1 MSVSYALHIHV
12 YRAGTVGNEGQQAP
26 LPQQGQPGQPP
37 DYYGWQYDQDHPA
50 MASQPPPEPTHAP
63 QQPIRVH
70 GVYPS
75 ARFQE
80 PIADMGTSLGYNQGS
95 EYQYS
100 NAPQPS
106 QPMAQLRQERL
117 QQLREDRMR
126 RQQRRMAGPD
136 VTIAIP
142 PKGKKPAL
150 PVSEPLQNERVWGPD
165 GQLMTLGNNPSANPP
180 MQASPVISL
189 PVPNEALPANAAAFP
204 APYSSSSVGNSVSEN
219 LQSASEI
226 AQDTGMLQRVN
237 IRRAS
242 LILTGAFVV
251 SRILGL
257 LRTSMFA
264 FVFGTSTTSDAYLQ
278 AFLIPDTIFNIVA
291 GGALSSA
298 FIPVFAKY
306 MISEHDEK
314 TAWRIASSALN
325 LAIVIMSA
333 LALIAIIFAR
343 QIVPLYNPGP
353 LVTDK
358 HYAEYL
364 AHLDLIVMLT
374 RIMLLQSVVLGGGVI
389 VNAVLN
395 ARQNFLLP
403 AVGTVLYNVG
413 LIAGLV
419 PGIYFAFHGQRND
432 GVAVLFATWGVVIG
446 ALLQVAI
453 QIPGLFKVGMHYTPS
468 FDWRHPGVI
477 QIGRQ
482 MIPRIINAAMLSLS
496 IFVDRSLISLL
507 VVVVGVAGVNGLIT
521 QYYQSLQLV
530 LLPLGV
536 FGMAVSTAAFPT
548 LAENVAK
555 GRFDRVRSTILETL
569 RSILFMSIPSSVG
582 LIVLGLPIIQVL
594 LEHGRFSLA
603 DAQSTVIPLAFFAFG
618 LTGLAAVEILTR
630 SFYAMRD
637 STTPVVV
644 SVGQFVFKIA
654 LSLLL
659 INVAIF
665 GARWGMGAL
674 AFSTSLAGIVEAVLL
689 FWLLHQRVGG
699 LQIRVTTL
707 FAGRVV
713 LASLAM
719 GLALLIARNVLDFG
733 FGGIAHV
740 PALVFLDT
748 TRTQSLG
755 LLGTF
760 VALIKLI
767 IEMFVGVVVYIR
779 VARLLG
785 IEELGPIK
793 RVLDRLKLSWI

>member
-1 MSVSYALHIHV
+1 MFRALHMYV
-12 YRAGTVGNEGQQAP
+12 YRAGTVGNEGQQPP
-26 LPQQGQPGQPP
+26 LPQQGQSP

-50 MASQPPPEPTHAP
+50 MTSQSQPEPPLAP

-80 PIADMGTSLGYNQGS
+80 PIADMGTTLGYNQGS
-95 EYQYS
+95 EYQYF

-126 RQQRRMAGPD
+126 RQQRRMGPD

-142 PKGKKPAL
+142 RKGKNAGQ
-150 PVSEPLQNERVWGPD
+150 PVSEPLQNERMYGPD
-165 GQLMTLGNNPSANPP
+165 GQPLMVGNTPSIMPP
-180 MQASPVISL
+180 VQASPIIA
-189 PVPNEALPANAAAFP
+189 PPMPANVATGIEDGA
-204 APYSSSSVGNSVSEN
+204 SEN
-219 LQSASEI
+219 LQPASAV

-242 LILTGAFVV
+242 LILTGAFIA
-251 SRILGL
+251 SRVLGL

-264 FVFGTSTTSDAYLQ
+264 FVFGTGPTSDAYLQ

-306 MISEHDEK
+306 MIGEHDEK

-325 LAIVIMSA
+325 LAIIIMSV

-353 LVTDK
+353 PVTSPQ
-358 HYAEYL
+358 YGQYL
-364 AHLDLIVMLT
+364 AHLDLIASLT
-374 RIMLLQSVVLGGGVI
+374 RVMLLQSVILGGGVI
-389 VNAVLN
+389 VNSVLN

-403 AVGTVLYNVG
+403 AIGTVLYNVG

-432 GVAVLFATWGVVIG
+432 STAVLFATWGVVVG
-446 ALLQVAI
+446 ALFQVAV
-453 QIPGLFKVGMHYTPS
+453 QIPGLFRVGMRYTPS
-468 FDWRHPGVI
+468 FDWRHPGVL

-482 MIPRIINAAMLSLS
+482 MVPRIINAAMLSFS
-496 IFVDRSLISLL
+496 TFVDRFLITLL
-507 VVVVGVAGVNGLIT
+507 VVVVGATGVNGLVT
-521 QYYQSLQLV
+521 QYYNSLQLV

-603 DAQSTVIPLAFFAFG
+603 NAQSTVVPLAFFAFG
-618 LTGLAAVEILTR
+618 LTGLTAVEILTR

-637 STTPVVV
+637 STTPVII

-659 INVAIF
+659 INVAVF
-665 GARWGMGAL
+665 GAQWGMGAL
-674 AFSTSLAGIVEAVLL
+674 AFSTSIAGLVEAILL

-699 LQIRVTTL
+699 LQIRETAL
-707 FAGRVV
+707 FTGRVL

-719 GLALLIARNVLDFG
+719 GLALLIIRNVLDFG
-733 FGGIAHV
+733 LSTVANHV
-740 PALVFLDT
+740 YVLTFLDT

-767 IEMFVGVVVYIR
+767 LEVLVGLIVYIR

>member
-1 MSVSYALHIHV
+1 
-12 YRAGTVGNEGQQAP
+12 VGNEGQQAP

-37 DYYGWQYDQDHPA
+37 NHYGWQYDQDHPEIA
-50 MASQPPPEPTHAP
+50 APAQPSEPPPYAP
-63 QQPIRVH
+63 QQPIRVN

-75 ARFQE
+75 ARYQE

-95 EYQYS
+95 EYQYF

-126 RQQRRMAGPD
+126 RQQRRMGPD
-136 VTIAIP
+136 AATAIP
-142 PKGKKPAL
+142 WKGKNPAL
-150 PVSEPLQNERVWGPD
+150 PVSEPLQNDLAWGPD
-165 GQLMTLGNNPSANPP
+165 GRPLTHGSNPP
-180 MQASPVISL
+180 VVPLMQVAPV
-189 PVPNEALPANAAAFP
+189 VALPSDQV
-204 APYSSSSVGNSVSEN
+204 SSNIEDGVHEN
-219 LQSASEI
+219 LQSAAAI
-226 AQDTGMLQRVN
+226 AQDTGMIQRVN

-242 LILTGAFVV
+242 LILTGAFIA

-264 FVFGTSTTSDAYLQ
+264 FVFGTDPTSDAYLQ

-306 MISEHDEK
+306 MIGEHDEK

-325 LAIVIMSA
+325 LAIVIMTV

-343 QIVPLYNPGP
+343 QLVPLYNPGP
-353 LVTDK
+353 GIQDK

-364 AHLDLIVMLT
+364 AHLDLIATLT
-374 RIMLLQSVVLGGGVI
+374 RIMLLQSIILGAGVI

-432 GVAVLFATWGVVIG
+432 GTAVLFATWGVVIG

-453 QIPGLFKVGMHYTPS
+453 QVPGLFKVGMHYTPS

-482 MIPRIINAAMLSLS
+482 MVPRIINAAMLSLS
-496 IFVDRSLISLL
+496 TFVDRSLILLL
-507 VVVVGVAGVNGLIT
+507 VVVVGTAGINGLVT

-603 DAQSTVIPLAFFAFG
+603 DAQSTVFPLAFFAFG
-618 LTGLAAVEILTR
+618 LSGLAAVEILTR

-659 INVAIF
+659 INVSIW
-665 GARWGMGAL
+665 GAKWGMGAL
-674 AFSTSLAGIVEAVLL
+674 AFSTSLAGLVEAVLL

-699 LQIRVTTL
+699 LQIRTTAL
-707 FAGRVV
+707 FAGRVI

-719 GLALLIARNVLDFG
+719 GLALLIVRNFLDLG
-733 FGGIAHV
+733 FGVVGRV
-740 PALVFLDT
+740 PVLSFLDT

-760 VALIKLI
+760 VALFKLI
-767 IEMFVGVVVYIR
+767 IEMLVGVIVYVR

-785 IEELGPIK
+785 IEELGPVK

>member
-1 MSVSYALHIHV
+1 M
-12 YRAGTVGNEGQQAP
+12 GNEGQQPP
-26 LPQQGQPGQPP
+26 LPQQGPSP

-50 MASQPPPEPTHAP
+50 MAEKPLSEPPHAP
-63 QQPIRVH
+63 QQPIRVN
-70 GVYPS
+70 GVRPS
-75 ARFQE
+75 ARYQE
-80 PIADMGTSLGYNQGS
+80 PIADMGTTLGYNQGS
-95 EYQYS
+95 EYQYF

-126 RQQRRMAGPD
+126 RQQRRMGPD
-136 VTIAIP
+136 VTVAIP
-142 PKGKKPAL
+142 RKGKNPGQPA
-150 PVSEPLQNERVWGPD
+150 SEPLQNERVYGPD
-165 GQLMTLGNNPSANPP
+165 GQPMRYGNNPPVNPLV
-180 MQASPVISL
+180 QASPVIA
-189 PVPNEALPANAAAFP
+189 PPMPANVATGIEDGA
-204 APYSSSSVGNSVSEN
+204 SEN
-219 LQSASEI
+219 LQPASAI

-237 IRRAS
+237 IQRAS
-242 LILTGAFVV
+242 LILTGAFVA
-251 SRILGL
+251 SRVLGL

-264 FVFGTSTTSDAYLQ
+264 FVFGTGPTSDAYLQ

-306 MISEHDEK
+306 MIGEHDEK

-325 LAIVIMSA
+325 LAIIIMSV

-343 QIVPLYNPGP
+343 QLVPLYNPGP
-353 LVTDK
+353 KVTDPS
-358 HYAEYL
+358 YGEYL
-364 AHLDLIVMLT
+364 AHLDLIASLT
-374 RIMLLQSVVLGGGVI
+374 RVMLLQSIILGAGVI
-389 VNAVLN
+389 VNSVLN

-403 AVGTVLYNVG
+403 AIGTVLYNVG

-432 GVAVLFATWGVVIG
+432 STAVLFATWGVVVG
-446 ALLQVAI
+446 ALFQVAV
-453 QIPGLFKVGMHYTPS
+453 QIPGLFRVGMRYTPS
-468 FDWRHPGVI
+468 FDWWHPGVL

-482 MIPRIINAAMLSLS
+482 MIPRIINAAMLSFS
-496 IFVDRSLISLL
+496 TFVDRFLISLL
-507 VVVVGVAGVNGLIT
+507 VVVVGVAGVSGLVT
-521 QYYQSLQLV
+521 QYYQALQLV

-603 DAQSTVIPLAFFAFG
+603 DAQSTVVPLAFFAFG
-618 LTGLAAVEILTR
+618 LTGLTAVEILTR

-637 STTPVVV
+637 STTPVII
-644 SVGQFVFKIA
+644 SVGQFVFKIC

-659 INVAIF
+659 INVAIY

-674 AFSTSLAGIVEAVLL
+674 AFSTSLAGLVEAFLL

-699 LQIRVTTL
+699 LQIRVTAL
-707 FAGRVV
+707 FTGRVL

-719 GLALLIARNVLDFG
+719 GLALFIIRYMLDFG
-733 FGGIAHV
+733 LSIVAAHV
-740 PALVFLDT
+740 HTLAFLDT
-748 TRTQSLG
+748 TYTQSLG

-767 IEMFVGVVVYIR
+767 LEVLVGLIVYIR

>member
-1 MSVSYALHIHV
+1 MSVFRALHIHG
-12 YRAGTVGNEGQQAP
+12 YRVGTVGNEGQQPP
-26 LPQQGQPGQPP
+26 LPPQGQPP

-50 MASQPPPEPTHAP
+50 MASQPPPEPPHAP
-63 QQPIRVH
+63 QQPIRVN

-75 ARFQE
+75 ARYQE
-80 PIADMGTSLGYNQGS
+80 PIADMGTTLGYNQGS
-95 EYQYS
+95 EYQYF

-126 RQQRRMAGPD
+126 RQQRRMGPD

-142 PKGKKPAL
+142 RKNKNSGQ
-150 PVSEPLQNERVWGPD
+150 PVPEPVQHERVYGPD
-165 GQLMTLGNNPSANPP
+165 GQPMMYANNPSAVPP
-180 MQASPVISL
+180 VQASPVIA
-189 PVPNEALPANAAAFP
+189 PPMPANVATGIEDGA
-204 APYSSSSVGNSVSEN
+204 SEN
-219 LQSASEI
+219 LQPASAV

-242 LILTGAFVV
+242 LILTGAFIA
-251 SRILGL
+251 SRVLGL

-264 FVFGTSTTSDAYLQ
+264 FVFGTGPTSDAYLQ

-306 MISEHDEK
+306 MIGEHDEK

-325 LAIVIMSA
+325 LAIVIMSV
-333 LALIAIIFAR
+333 LALIAIVFAR

-353 LVTDK
+353 LVTDP
-358 HYAEYL
+358 HYKEYL
-364 AHLDLIVMLT
+364 AHLDLITMLT
-374 RIMLLQSVVLGGGVI
+374 RIMLLQSIVLGGGVI
-389 VNAVLN
+389 VNSVLN

-403 AVGTVLYNVG
+403 AIGTVLYNVG

-419 PGIYFAFHGQRND
+419 PGMYFAFHGQRND
-432 GVAVLFATWGVVIG
+432 SSAVLFATWGVVIG

-453 QIPGLFKVGMHYTPS
+453 QVPGLFKVGMHYTPS
-468 FDWRHPGVI
+468 FDWRHPGVR

-482 MIPRIINAAMLSLS
+482 MVPRIINAAMLSLS
-496 IFVDRSLISLL
+496 TFVDRNLISLL
-507 VVVVGVAGVNGLIT
+507 VVVVGTAGVNGLIT

-603 DAQSTVIPLAFFAFG
+603 DAQSTVVPLAFFAFG
-618 LTGLAAVEILTR
+618 LTGLTAVEILTR

-637 STTPVVV
+637 STTPVIV

-659 INVAIF
+659 INVAVF
-665 GARWGMGAL
+665 GAKWGMGAL
-674 AFSTSLAGIVEAVLL
+674 AFSTSLAGIVEALLL

-699 LQIRVTTL
+699 LQIRVIAL
-707 FAGRVV
+707 FTGRVI

-719 GLALLIARNVLDFG
+719 GLALLIIRNVLDFG
-733 FGGIAHV
+733 LGMVARV
-740 PALVFLDT
+740 PVLIFLDT

-760 VALIKLI
+760 VALIKLML
-767 IEMFVGVVVYIR
+767 EVLVGLIVYIR